1 MIGTTARTAQ
11 LKAGLQLTVPIDGD
25 LDNPLAAASGTA
37 TLGTVN
43 CTNDAMTSTNIAAT
57 TTTTASLAR

>member
-1 MIGTTARTAQ
+1 ME
-11 LKAGLQLTVPIDGD
+11 LQPAVPIDGV
-25 LDNPLAAASGTA
+25 LDIPLTAASGTA